1 MISTSRR
8 DEKTDKSLVASRLS
22 TGDRTMRLRV
32 WLTLAAAALS
42 VAGCVTTDEWWRSL
56 RGVNSDM
63 DYGGPRGPVEY
74 HEPSGGRF

>member
-1 MISTSRR
+1 
-8 DEKTDKSLVASRLS
+8 
-22 TGDRTMRLRV
+22 MRLRV
-32 WLTLAAAALS
+32 WLLLALPVLL
-42 VAGCVTTDEWWRSL
+42 VAGCVTTEQWWHSF